1 MDEKFKGLIAEALEL
16 EDIGLIEGLVLNPE
30 ENWDSIALLS
40 VISEIDNQYEIQ
52 LDADELASCT
62 TPEEIFSLINDQ
74 KV

>member
-16 EDIGLIEGLVLNPE
+16 ENIGLVEGLILNPE

-62 TPEEIFSLINDQ
+62 SPVEIFSLINYRQ
-74 KV
+74 T

>member
-1 MDEKFKGLIAEALEL
+1 MDEKFRTLIAEALEL
-16 EDIGLIEGLVLNPE
+16 EDISLVDDLVLNPE

-62 TPEEIFSLINDQ
+62 QPSEIYALITNH
-74 KV
+74 